1 METNQNY
8 QNNYDTEIKEYS
20 EDELKIIEEGKVKIK
35 FPDFDKVSSD
45 APVFYN
51 PRMEFNRDTSILA
64 LQAYQR
70 EVDREINICDLF
82 GGSGIRGIRYKKEID
97 GVADVAINDISLLAN
112 EFTRINAQLNDV

>member
-1 METNQNY
+1 MIYQENDYKTLEDIEINY
-8 QNNYDTEIKEYS
+8 T
-20 EDELKIIEEGKVKIK
+20 EDELKIIEEGNVRIK

-51 PRMEFNRDTSILA
+51 PRMEFNRDNSILA

-70 EVDREINICDLF
+70 EVDRQINICDLF

-97 GVADVAINDISLLAN
+97 GVGDV
-112 EFTRINAQLNDV
+112 